1 MKAGKSNFCF
11 GYMELFITTIIF
23 IVINFQISAQRFTI
37 TETLSEGAQTTTIAF
52 DGLAFFTG
60 SLGADSF
67 FPPGK
72 VADFWGFQFLRDND
86 PSEMGHNT
94 DFLTKASFNMLNN
107 LSTAQMNL
115 LIDLAKKQVAS
126 INQYGYNRFV
136 LMKAFRRLI
145 SGDVPSGKPNLCLD
159 SVKAYSA
166 LLYKLDG
173 QISYERARVMGAILA
188 SLTTQQR
195 ASLDSLKGKG
205 MLTWPNLTEPASLR
219 GLTQDEKVAVMT
231 YGGDLFSWYLGN
243 VEADVYF
250 CPERQG
256 TYFGSFYLKDAPAVG
271 NPGYSIGTNI
281 TADYGNNF
289 LNTLTSSD
297 AQKVRDL
304 FNTQKASLNEIVERR
319 RDVSTLL
326 RQFIAGNVPD
336 SAAVMSLMERYGV
349 LDGVIVYNNAVCFS
363 DIYKRT
369 TSAMQA
375 KLMNYRTELIGS
387 LNPTGAYL
395 YASAIPI
402 PVIPNTDFLFTG
414 TVTQQTGDYKI
425 VGTGVT
431 SCYNNT
437 TTITCPSGSTSP
449 FYGQF
454 PGTTLPSYQNNNNGT
469 ITDLNTGLTWQ
480 SSPDANGNGNS
491 TIEKADKLTWQ
502 QIQTRVAALNSSAYG
517 SYSDWRIPTIKELYS
532 LTNWNGTDPSGYN
545 GTATTGLTPFIDNN
559 YFPFAW
565 GQTSAGER
573 LIDVQYASSS
583 LYNELSFS
591 GSQQL
596 FGFNFAD
603 GRIKGYDLKMPGGN
617 DKTFSFIAVRGNTTY
632 GINDFSDNNDGTIT
646 DKATA
651 LMWAKEDS
659 KTGMNWEQ
667 ALAWAQTKNSE
678 NYCGHND
685 WRLPNAKEL
694 QSIVDYTRSP
704 GSTNSASINA
714 LFSCSTITNE
724 AGYTDWP
731 WFWTS
736 TTHKSYD
743 GTNYGGS
750 WAVYVCFGRAAGWV
764 KKPGN
769 SFYSYYDAHGA
780 GAQRS
785 SPKSGTFFGNNI
797 GNDSLGRPV
806 YALGPQGDIIRI
818 NNYVRLVRDVSVAAS
833 LSAPSLSSPADQ
845 STGVFPSAQLT
856 WNSSAGATSY
866 NLQVS
871 TVQDFSTLT
880 FSQSVANGVTY
891 TVTGLKPNTKYY
903 WRACAVNGTAT
914 SSYSSAWSFT
924 TAVYGDV
931 DANGVVTSYDA
942 ILALVMSVGLS
953 ASLTQPV
960 ITFQLPHYQ
969 LADVDGKHTIGYVMG
984 EYGVSAYDAF
994 MILRRSIG
1002 IPDPFPVEGGTAKEN
1017 SSSGIINLGQAV
1029 LKPETGFVTMPLQ
1042 LLNAK
1047 NINTI
1052 VIEITYADKN
1062 TSLKSYNLC
1071 LPDDWIYTVKEDKG
1085 ILKIACA
1092 GLTPLTD
1099 RELGTL
1105 NISGIGSNGLSKA
1118 TVVINN
1124 NSPMAIAGI
1133 NTAALPKEYTLY
1145 QNYPNPFN
1153 PVTVINYSVP
1163 EQCKVKLLIYNTLG
1177 QQITELVN
1185 ETKDAGNYSAKFDA
1199 GILSSG
1205 IYFYQLKAEGVDG
1218 QLKFSRVKKLSLM
1231 K

>member
-1 MKAGKSNFCF
+1 MKAGKSNFSF
-11 GYMELFITTIIF
+11 GNMKLFITIISL
-23 IVINFQISAQRFTI
+23 IVINFQLTAQRFTI
-37 TETLSEGAQTTTIAF
+37 TETLSDGAQSTTIAF

-94 DFLTKASFNMLNN
+94 DFLTKAAFNMLNLLN
-107 LSTAQMNL
+107 TTQMNL

-126 INQYGYNRFV
+126 INQYGYDRFV
-136 LMKAFRRLI
+136 LMNAFRRLI
-145 SGDVPSGKPNLCLD
+145 SGDVPAGKPNLSLD

-173 QISYERARVMGAILA
+173 QISYERARVMGGILA
-188 SLTTQQR
+188 SLSVKQK

-219 GLTQDEKVAVMT
+219 GLTHDEKVAVMT
-231 YGGDLFSWYLGN
+231 YGGDIFSWYLGD

-304 FNTQKASLNEIVERR
+304 VNTQKSSLYEIVERR
-319 RDVSTLL
+319 RDVSILL

-336 SAAVMSLMERYGV
+336 SAAVMALMERYGV
-349 LDGVIVYNNAVCFS
+349 LDGIIVYNYAVCFS
-363 DIYKRT
+363 DIYDRT

-375 KLMNYRTELIGS
+375 QLMDYRTELIGS

-395 YASAIPI
+395 YASAIPM
-402 PVIPNTDFLFTG
+402 PAIPNTDFLFTG
-414 TVTQQTGDYKI
+414 TVAQQAGNYKI
-425 VGTGVT
+425 IGTGVT

-437 TTITCPSGSTSP
+437 TAISCPSNSSAP

-454 PGTTLPSYQNNNNGT
+454 PGTTLPFYQNNNNGT

-502 QIQTRVAALNSSAYG
+502 QIQNRIAVLNSSLYG
-517 SYSDWRIPTIKELYS
+517 GYGDWRIPSIKELYS
-532 LTNWNGTDPSGYN
+532 LTNWNGTDPSAYN
-545 GTATTGLTPFIDNN
+545 GTAVTGLVPFIDNN

-565 GQTSAGER
+565 GETSAGER
-573 LIDVQYASSS
+573 LIDVQYASCN

-617 DKTFSFIAVRGNTTY
+617 DKTFSLIAVRGNTSY
-632 GINDFSDNNDGTIT
+632 GINDFIDNSDGTIT
-646 DKATA
+646 DNAA
-651 LMWAKEDS
+651 GLMWAKEDS

-667 ALAWAQTKNSE
+667 ALAWAQTKNAE
-678 NYCGHND
+678 NYCGRND

-694 QSIVDYTRSP
+694 QSIVDYSRSP
-704 GSTNSASINA
+704 GSTNSAAINA

-743 GTNYGGS
+743 GTNYGGN

-769 SFYSYYDAHGA
+769 AFFSYYDAHGA

-785 SPKSGTFFGNNI
+785 SPKNGTFYGNNI

-818 NNYVRLVRDVSVAAS
+818 NNYVRLVRDVSVTTT
-833 LSAPSLSSPADQ
+833 LSAPSLSSPSDLSA
-845 STGVFPSAQLT
+845 GVFISAPLT
-856 WNSSAGATSY
+856 WVASTGATSY

-871 TVQDFSTLT
+871 TAQDFSTLVLN
-880 FSQSVANGVTY
+880 QSVAGVTY
-891 TVTGLKPNTKYY
+891 TALGLKPNTKYY
-903 WRACAVNGTAT
+903 WRVSAVNGTST
-914 SSYSSAWSFT
+914 SAYSSVWSFT
-924 TAVYGDV
+924 TVAYGDI
-931 DANGVVTSYDA
+931 DANKTITSFDA
-942 ILALVMSVGLS
+942 ILALTMSVGLPT
-953 ASLTQPV
+953 SLTAPV
-960 ITFQLPHYQ
+960 LTFQLPHYQ
-969 LADVDGKHTIGYVMG
+969 LADVDGKHTIGYVIDS
-984 EYGVSAYDAF
+984 YGVSAYDAF
-994 MILRRSIG
+994 MILKRSIG
-1002 IPDPFPVEGGTAKEN
+1002 VSDPFPVEGGSPKEN
-1017 SSSGIINLGQAV
+1017 LSGGIIQFGQTI
-1029 LKPETGFVTMPLQ
+1029 LKKETGSVTVPLQ

-1047 NINTI
+1047 NINSI
-1052 VIEITYADKN
+1052 VMEIKYADKN
-1062 TSLKSYNLC
+1062 TTLNSYNFD
-1071 LPDDWIYTVKEDKG
+1071 LPEDWIYTVKEDKG
-1085 ILKIACA
+1085 ILIIACA

-1099 RELGTL
+1099 KEIGAL
-1105 NISGIGSNGLSKA
+1105 NLSGINSTNSLKGNAIINSNPPFTISGMILN
-1118 TVVINN
+1118 TV
-1124 NSPMAIAGI
+1124 PQEFA
-1133 NTAALPKEYTLY
+1133 LY

-1153 PVTVINYSVP
+1153 PSTVISYSVP
-1163 EQCKVKLLIYNTLG
+1163 EQCKVRLIIYNTLG
-1177 QQITELVN
+1177 QQVAELVN
-1185 ETKDAGNYSAKFDA
+1185 EIKDAGSYNVVFNA

-1205 IYFYQLKAEGVDG
+1205 IYLYQLKAEGADG
-1218 QLKFSRVKKLSLM
+1218 RMKFISVKKFVQLK
-1231 K
+1231 